1 MRIHYIKHHIFIILA
16 AIMKTLKHLFLALLM
31 IFSLQSF
38 AQHAYPEVTNN
49 CYLDQFTLE
58 SDSIIAKIDNA
69 KIIEAVTQGWD
80 DKMKNKI
87 EGTLGLQILVDNRGN
102 SCLISFRNDTNQKP
116 KKMNVEGNVNDHLKW
131 PRQSTKIS
139 AIAVL
144 EFKGGKITVKRM
156 GTKDYVNLVELKN

>member
-1 MRIHYIKHHIFIILA
+1 
-16 AIMKTLKHLFLALLM
+16 MKILKHLSLVLLM
-31 IFSLQSF
+31 FLSVQSF

-80 DKMKNKI
+80 AKMKSKI
-87 EGTLGLQILVDNRGN
+87 EGVLGLQILVDNRGN
-102 SCLISFRNDTNQKP
+102 SCLISYRNDTNQKA
-116 KKMNVEGNVNDHLKW
+116 KKMNIEGNVNDNLKW
-131 PRQSTKIS
+131 PRQPVKIS

-144 EFKGGKITVKRM
+144 EFKDGEITVKRM
-156 GTKDYVNLVELKN
+156 GTKDYVNLIELKDN

>member
-1 MRIHYIKHHIFIILA
+1 
-16 AIMKTLKHLFLALLM
+16 MKILKHLSIVLLM
-31 IFSLQSF
+31 FLSAQSF

-80 DKMKNKI
+80 DKMKSKI
-87 EGTLGLQILVDNRGN
+87 EGVLGLQILVDNRGN
-102 SCLISFRNDTNQKP
+102 SCLISYRNDTNQKT
-116 KKMNVEGNVNDHLKW
+116 KKMNIEANVNDNLKW
-131 PRQSTKIS
+131 SRQSIKVS

-144 EFKGGKITVKRM
+144 EFKDGEITVKRM
-156 GTKDYVNLVELKN
+156 GTKDYVNLIELKDN